1 MFCWIWRLHHICLL
15 FLTQLNIKSCLRV
28 FHGLSIIK
36 CKVKGA
42 RCSFSVWPL
51 AGSKPS
57 SYWCAHHAQATIL
70 ILIRRKAPLSPT
82 VSAYRKQKLCFSAF
96 RRIMLLLCI
105 YTIIKITPHHHH
117 HFIVFQKRTSD
128 AVLSSYAYHCDEERM
143 RLFDVVCFL
152 LKLLPLWRSG
162 EVSLLM
168 KSMRADQTLMEET
181 QSGGTENSRFL
192 NAFKWI

>member
-1 MFCWIWRLHHICLL
+1 MYLYD
-15 FLTQLNIKSCLRV
+15 NKDN
-28 FHGLSIIK
+28 
-36 CKVKGA
+36 
-42 RCSFSVWPL
+42 P
-51 AGSKPS
+51 P
-57 SYWCAHHAQATIL
+57 
-70 ILIRRKAPLSPT
+70 P
-82 VSAYRKQKLCFSAF
+82 
-96 RRIMLLLCI
+96 
-105 YTIIKITPHHHH
+105 HHH

-168 KSMRADQTLMEET
+168 KSMRADQTLMEEA